1 MIDAL
6 DTLVVMGLH
15 DEFNKAVDYI
25 KYNVSFDADINVS
38 VFETNI
44 RVVGGLLSAHMLSH
58 RYDIFFLKLKINYS
72 TQLNVIFFIMCFVC
86 RATNELEIGWP
97 CNGPLLRMAEDVA
110 RRLLPA
116 FDTPTGMPYGTVNLR
131 SGVPEGETTVT
142 CTAGVGTFILEFGT
156 LSRLTGDSIF
166 EQVNHI

>member
-25 KYNVSFDADINVS
+25 TYNVSFDADINVS

-58 RYDIFFLKLKINYS
+58 RYNIFFK
-72 TQLNVIFFIMCFVC
+72 
-86 RATNELEIGWP
+86 
-97 CNGPLLRMAEDVA
+97 
-110 RRLLPA
+110 
-116 FDTPTGMPYGTVNLR
+116 
-131 SGVPEGETTVT
+131 TTSIT
-142 CTAGVGTFILEFGT
+142 IT
-156 LSRLTGDSIF
+156 LSCLLFIIKY
-166 EQVNHI
+166 NYCYCYY

>member
-1 MIDAL
+1 MSLIDAL

-58 RYDIFFLKLKINYS
+58 RYDIFLLKLNINYNS
-72 TQLNVIFFIMCFVC
+72 YII
-86 RATNELEIGWP
+86 
-97 CNGPLLRMAEDVA
+97 
-110 RRLLPA
+110 
-116 FDTPTGMPYGTVNLR
+116 GTVHNLM
-131 SGVPEGETTVT
+131 
-142 CTAGVGTFILEFGT
+142 
-156 LSRLTGDSIF
+156 
-166 EQVNHI
+166 